1 MNESPEQTGLP
12 CATTNQTTSMNYLRN
27 NYLRGLATPPSREWQ
42 STLLITTIYVLLALG
57 ANGLSGLFQPLYNP
71 GDNPIRLALM
81 LVVFPT
87 FLEESLFRGILIPIG
102 TYQKG
107 GRAIVVH
114 TMVSALAFTIWHPL
128 NALTINPSHPAIFC
142 DIRFL
147 LIVFVL
153 GIACALVYIR
163 SRSLWS
169 AIMVHWITVVVWVMF
184 LGGHNIVAGR

>member
-1 MNESPEQTGLP
+1 
-12 CATTNQTTSMNYLRN
+12 MNYLRK
-27 NYLRGLATPPSREWQ
+27 NYLRGLITPPTREWR
-42 STLLITTIYVLLALG
+42 STLLITAIYVLFALG
-57 ANGLSGLFQPLYNP
+57 ANGLFGLFQPFCNP
-71 GDNPIRLALM
+71 GKHPILLALV

-87 FLEESLFRGILIPIG
+87 FFEESIFRGMLIPIN

-107 GRAIVVH
+107 CKAIAFH

-169 AIMVHWITVVVWVMF
+169 AMMVHWITVVAWVMF

>member
-1 MNESPEQTGLP
+1 MKP
-12 CATTNQTTSMNYLRN
+12 YLRN
-27 NYLRGLATPPSREWQ
+27 NYLRGLATPPTREWR
-42 STLLITTIYVLLALG
+42 STLLITTIYVLFALGMNGLFGLFPPSCNPGNHPILLALV
-57 ANGLSGLFQPLYNP
+57 
-71 GDNPIRLALM
+71 

-87 FLEESLFRGILIPIG
+87 FLEESFFRGMLIPID

-107 GRAIVVH
+107 GRAIAIH
-114 TMVSALAFTIWHPL
+114 TLVSALAFTLWHPL
-128 NALTINPSHPAIFC
+128 NALTINPSARAIFC

-153 GIACALVYIR
+153 GMACALVYIR